1 MYAAI
6 LQYFSSLV
14 LRILKSLSSHNPS
27 QNIWHKPKKYCKTGQ
42 EFDNLICN
50 FACFLTAIVN
60 LSFLQRNLGTCMCLQ
75 LRLTFL

>member
-14 LRILKSLSSHNPS
+14 LQILKFLSSDNPS

-50 FACFLTAIVN
+50 FACF
-60 LSFLQRNLGTCMCLQ
+60 F
-75 LRLTFL
+75 